1 MDDSDH
7 DDHTTTTTTTRHYN
21 QQQSDSEGELEDE
34 AIYREYMERMKQ
46 QEMAREQ
53 ANYSSDEY
61 TSDSD

>member
-1 MDDSDH
+1 M
-7 DDHTTTTTTTRHYN
+7 
-21 QQQSDSEGELEDE
+21 EDE